1 MTRSPE
7 EVFTHHLDALSR
19 RDVGELITDYTP
31 NAVVLTKQGALQ
43 GPEGAEQ
50 FYRQA
55 FEAMPDVEFTVQWT
69 VSAGNTLMAGWS
81 ATATA
86 GSVDNGVDTLTF
98 TGGEIGLHASSF
110 TIEAHWITAAPCHTE
125 PSGRQMRPK
134 LAEAH
139 RDLT

>member
-19 RDVGELITDYTP
+19 RDVGELITDYAP
-31 NAVVLTKQGALQ
+31 NAVMLTQQGHLP

-69 VSAGNTLMAGWS
+69 VFAGNVLMAGWS

-110 TIEAHWITAAPCHTE
+110 TIEAH
-125 PSGRQMRPK
+125 
-134 LAEAH
+134 
-139 RDLT
+139 